1 MRNNMG
7 TALRINHAA
16 VWVAALLAQA
26 VAPLI
31 YSEVFFGIRWV
42 ELNELTEADFSKV
55 DMGIGLSLSFIS
67 SLAAAYMLAW
77 LFKRM
82 HVTSAVEGLKIAL
95 LIWLAF
101 IFLEITT
108 QNYFSVRSFELTLI
122 DESVVLIKYEIAGI
136 LLGGWKKYS
145 EQ

>member
-1 MRNNMG
+1 MRNNMD
-7 TALRINHAA
+7 TALRINHVA

-55 DMGIGLSLSFIS
+55 DMGVGLSLSFIS

-82 HVTSAVEGLKIAL
+82 HITSALEGLKIAL
-95 LIWLAF
+95 LVWLAF

>member
-1 MRNNMG
+1 MG
-7 TALRINHAA
+7 TTLRINHAA

-136 LLGGWKKYS
+136 LLGDWKKYS

>member
-1 MRNNMG
+1 MG
-7 TALRINHAA
+7 TTLRINHVA

-67 SLAAAYMLAW
+67 SLAEAYMLAW

-82 HVTSAVEGLKIAL
+82 HVTSAVEGLKISL
-95 LIWLAF
+95 LVWLAF

-122 DESVVLIKYEIAGI
+122 DESVVLVKYEIAGI
-136 LLGGWKKYS
+136 LLGSWKKYS